1 MTIKR
6 FFLLLI
12 LSVFLS
18 CSSPKYEYII
28 KDDLFRTTIKNG
40 NFAELKNGYTY
51 FNINNRSSE
60 NTLIFIH
67 GFSVPSYI
75 WDKTYNSAKEK
86 GYKVIKLDLYGRGF
100 SDNPDLDYTDEL
112 FANQVIELLE
122 ALEIKNA
129 TFLGLSNGGR
139 VISKIADLKPNI
151 VEKLVYVS
159 ASSFNSH
166 KELENKNVS
175 EDEINNFIANKYPT
189 ISSGQLSD
197 FKYPE
202 NYPNWDAKYEELLK
216 FNGFARA
223 LISTLKN
230 HVNLD
235 SENKEI
241 SDSNK
246 TVYTIWGDSDSV
258 VVYNQIKDKLNK
270 LLPNRFEYIVPN
282 SGHLPHI
289 ENQND
294 FENYLFDV
302 VLK

>member
-100 SDNPDLDYTDEL
+100 SGNPSLDYTDEL

-122 ALEIKNA
+122 VLEIKTA

-166 KELENKNVS
+166 KELKNKNVS
-175 EDEINNFIANKYPT
+175 ENEIKDFIENKYPT

-202 NYPNWDAKYEELLK
+202 NYPNWDDKYEELLK
-216 FNGFARA
+216 YNGFARA

-258 VVYNQIKDKLNK
+258 IVYNEIKNKLNK

-289 ENQND
+289 ENQSD
-294 FENYLFDV
+294 FEKYLFDV

>member
-51 FNINNRSSE
+51 FNINNRFSE
-60 NTLIFIH
+60 NTLVFIH

-100 SDNPDLDYTDEL
+100 SENPSLDYTDEL

-122 ALEIKNA
+122 LLEIKTA

-166 KELENKNVS
+166 KEIENKNVS
-175 EDEINNFIANKYPT
+175 KNEIKDFIENKYPT

-202 NYPNWDAKYEELLK
+202 NYPNWDDKYEELLK

-258 VVYNQIKDKLNK
+258 VVYNEIKDKLNK

>member
-100 SDNPDLDYTDEL
+100 SDNPSLDYTDEL

-122 ALEIKNA
+122 VLEIKTA

-166 KELENKNVS
+166 KELKNKNVS
-175 EDEINNFIANKYPT
+175 ENEIKDFIENKYPT

-202 NYPNWDAKYEELLK
+202 NYPNWDDKYEELLK
-216 FNGFARA
+216 YNGFAKA

-258 VVYNQIKDKLNK
+258 IVYNEIKNKLNK

-289 ENQND
+289 ENQSD
-294 FENYLFDV
+294 FEKYLFDV

>member
-100 SDNPDLDYTDEL
+100 SGNPSLDYTDEL

-122 ALEIKNA
+122 VLEIKTA

-166 KELENKNVS
+166 KELKNKNVS
-175 EDEINNFIANKYPT
+175 ENEIKDFIENKYPT

-202 NYPNWDAKYEELLK
+202 NYPNWDDKYEELLK
-216 FNGFARA
+216 YNGFAKA

-258 VVYNQIKDKLNK
+258 IVYNEIKNKLNK

-289 ENQND
+289 ENQSD
-294 FENYLFDV
+294 FEKYLFDV